1 MLSLSSG
8 AHSRDPLACRGA
20 RAVRDTG
27 IAVQKTH
34 CSRMIGAK
42 MSVGIRQQTC
52 PIDFKKQAFSIQ
64 SKGRC
69 AMARAD
75 FASLPQGN
83 PCAQC
88 SKPIALPDW
97 VEAGPRRI
105 SYLWHCRACD
115 YRFEAVAFFDEAQP
129 EALAA

>member
-1 MLSLSSG
+1 LLADDCRENEHWYPAAKLSD
-8 AHSRDPLACRGA
+8 R
-20 RAVRDTG
+20 
-27 IAVQKTH
+27 VQN
-34 CSRMIGAK
+34 
-42 MSVGIRQQTC
+42 
-52 PIDFKKQAFSIQ
+52 QAFSTK

-69 AMARAD
+69 AMAGAD

-97 VEAGPRRI
+97 VEARPRRI

-115 YRFEAVAFFDEAQP
+115 YRFEAVAFFDEAEP